1 MRAARPALRPLQKEN
16 GTTPP
21 PPTTT
26 TEDISN
32 FLLHLS
38 MYYFLCTQSFTIYD
52 SFLGNAHGTG
62 EFLVHL

>member
-16 GTTPP
+16 G
-21 PPTTT
+21 TT